1 MSGNHRSSSLIGRI
15 FAEIGSLNLN
25 ALSILV
31 RRGFGSAQAYITY
44 THRLYAG
51 YGLPWTWSNLPWRA
65 DMTIPRVTAAELFP
79 EIDFTRSPE
88 LLHPFPREQGVLP
101 HELMILCHAVRKF
114 QPAVTIE
121 LGTAEGRSTVN
132 LALYAPDGG
141 EVVTVNLP
149 PEPGSSVG
157 YFYWDSPLKSK
168 IKQLYE
174 DISVWN
180 PNGYRASAG
189 VVFCDACDQQPGMV
203 HEMAQG
209 FAVVKPGGVLF
220 RHDYGTNGGPTKFWS
235 EVGKHLPLRHIEGT
249 TLLCLRVET
258 PELHARMQKV
268 AADFLKQYA

>member
-1 MSGNHRSSSLIGRI
+1 MSGNRRSRGLAGRI
-15 FAEIGSLNLN
+15 FAAIASLNLN
-25 ALSILV
+25 ALGILA
-31 RRGFGSAQAYITY
+31 RRGFSSAQAYVTY

-65 DMTIPRVTAAELFP
+65 DMTIPRVPAAELFP

-88 LLHPFPREQGVLP
+88 LLHAFPREQGVLP
-101 HELMILCHAVRKF
+101 HELMILCHAIKKF
-114 QPAVTIE
+114 QPALTVE

-132 LALYAPDGG
+132 FAMYAPEGG

-157 YFYWDSPLKSK
+157 YFYWDSQFKSK
-168 IKQLYE
+168 IKQVYE
-174 DISVWN
+174 DISKWN

-189 VVFCDACDQQPGMV
+189 VVFCDACDQLPWMA

-220 RHDYGTNGGPTKFWS
+220 RHDYGTNEGTTKFWN
-235 EVGKHLPLRHIEGT
+235 EVGKRLPVRHIEGT
-249 TLLCLRVET
+249 TLLCLKVET
-258 PELHARMQKV
+258 PELHAQMQSV
-268 AADFLKQYA
+268 AADFLKKYG